1 MRGGEKAKDFKGTIG
16 KLFRYIGKY
25 KAAVVVVAIFA
36 IGSTI
41 FNVVYPKVLGKAT
54 TALSEGI
61 MNKITGNGGID
72 FTYIGKILLFC
83 LGLYVLSVTFSFVQ
97 TGGRKA
103 YLRKYSAK

>member
-41 FNVVYPKVLGKAT
+41 FNVV
-54 TALSEGI
+54 
-61 MNKITGNGGID
+61 
-72 FTYIGKILLFC
+72 
-83 LGLYVLSVTFSFVQ
+83 
-97 TGGRKA
+97 
-103 YLRKYSAK
+103 

>member
-41 FNVVYPKVLGKAT
+41 FNVVCPKVLGKAT

-83 LGLYVLSVTFSFVQ
+83 LGLYVLSVTSPRRCA
-97 TGGRKA
+97 TG
-103 YLRKYSAK
+103 

>member
-41 FNVVYPKVLGKAT
+41 FNVVCPKVLGKAT
-54 TALSEGI
+54 TALSEGDHEQD
-61 MNKITGNGGID
+61 NRQRRN
-72 FTYIGKILLFC
+72 
-83 LGLYVLSVTFSFVQ
+83 
-97 TGGRKA
+97 
-103 YLRKYSAK
+103 

>member
-41 FNVVYPKVLGKAT
+41 FNVVCPNQPLKT
-54 TALSEGI
+54 EPHSSE
-61 MNKITGNGGID
+61 
-72 FTYIGKILLFC
+72 
-83 LGLYVLSVTFSFVQ
+83 
-97 TGGRKA
+97 
-103 YLRKYSAK
+103 AKL